1 VRIQFRRREIGEC
14 VSVIYRSDGVV
25 LELPSYSRKF
35 RVPHD
40 LAHAVT
46 ERELRFAGGVY
57 GLIASGHVFGNMTV
71 VGGRPRHD
79 ARARSD
85 RVMKAY
91 GGSITTAEL
100 LAGTIHSAVES
111 GQCNDLYPQ
120 LIRAWGLLEREP
132 FPWTAEAVRVAGE
145 TLREYDQRWQAVA
158 VGDVMEFQWPDS
170 LVRPVPP
177 PERR

>member
-1 VRIQFRRREIGEC
+1 MRIQFRRREIGEC

-25 LELPSYSRKF
+25 LELPSYSRMF

-46 ERELRFAGGVY
+46 ERELRMDCGVY

-71 VGGRPRHD
+71 VSGRPRHD
-79 ARARSD
+79 AKARSD

-91 GGSITTAEL
+91 GRAITTAEL
-100 LAGTIHSAVES
+100 LAGTVHRAVES
-111 GQCNDLYPQ
+111 GQYDDLYGQ
-120 LIRAWGLLEREP
+120 LVRAWGSLETQP
-132 FPWTAEAVRVAGE
+132 FPWTSKTVRATRE
-145 TLREYDQRWQAVA
+145 TMREYDQRWQLVK
-158 VGDVMEFQWPDS
+158 VGDTMDFQWPDS

-177 PERR
+177 AGRR

>member
-1 VRIQFRRREIGEC
+1 MRIQFRRWEIGEC

-46 ERELRFAGGVY
+46 ERELRLAGGVY
-57 GLIASGHVFGNMTV
+57 GLIASGHVFPNMTV
-71 VGGRPRHD
+71 VAGRPRHD

-100 LAGTIHSAVES
+100 LAGVVHRAVES
-111 GQCNDLYPQ
+111 GQWGDLHQQ
-120 LIRAWGLLEREP
+120 LTRAWGSVESDP
-132 FPWTAEAVRVAGE
+132 FPWSVETVRVAGE
-145 TLREYDQRWQAVA
+145 TLREHDQRWQLVP
-158 VGDVMEFQWPDS
+158 VGCAMEFHWPDS

-177 PERR
+177 PAGR